1 MQFRVETSG
10 NKENNTI
17 KLTLDGRSHGTF
29 KSLKDLMHYA
39 GRVRTGLIV
48 LVPGAIPDQKI
59 LISVSNEIK
68 VQVNNL
74 RKMGFK

>member
-1 MQFRVETSG
+1 MQFRVQTSG

-17 KLTLDGRSHGTF
+17 KLILNGRSHGTF
-29 KSLKDLMHYA
+29 KSLEDLIHYA

-48 LVPGAIPDQKI
+48 LVPGAIFDQGS
-59 LISVSNEIK
+59 LVSISNDIK